1 MKIIQE
7 TNLDMTE
14 LKTEIQ
20 KIIRE
25 ELSANSLFSDE
36 VLNGEQVC
44 KILGISGRHLARL
57 RQQKRIAYSQYGR
70 KIFYQR
76 KDVAAFIKNYRIE
89 TI

>member
-44 KILGISGRHLARL
+44 EILGISARHLARL
-57 RQQKRIAYSQYGR
+57 RQQKRISYSQYGR

-76 KDVAAFIKNYRIE
+76 KDVEAFIKNYRIE